1 MKLFVAGLVALGILW
16 AIDVQFNGGR
26 YSDVVKVALMNVL
39 RRWVDFHERIEDV
52 TKSATAPAGRFSGKT
67 FRFDVGGYLSSR
79 ESSPRWA
86 SCEHFTVS

>member
-39 RRWVDFHERIEDV
+39 RR
-52 TKSATAPAGRFSGKT
+52 
-67 FRFDVGGYLSSR
+67 
-79 ESSPRWA
+79 
-86 SCEHFTVS
+86 